1 VTNTNMVK
9 ATGLQNC
16 SVKSLVT
23 FVTHHSHSPSQC
35 YTELR

>member
-1 VTNTNMVK
+1 MVK

-16 SVKSLVT
+16 SVRSLVT
-23 FVTHHSHSPSQC
+23 FVTHHSPSQC